1 MSWTKTEIHDLLIR
15 QKAFFQTGKTLS
27 IPFRMEMLRKL
38 REAVISHEQ
47 DLTDAL
53 EKDLG
58 RNPAEGYG
66 TAPGYD
72 DPHRN
77 KEPEAYGSVRD
88 LGTNRIPAR
97 IKNGITKHI
106 SALTDGDDFYFSGS
120 MVALLIRRPRRRSV

>member
-1 MSWTKTEIHDLLIR
+1 MSWTKTAIHDLLIR

-58 RNPAEGYG
+58 RNPAEGYFCDVSMIPPIILEPKEG
-66 TAPGYD
+66 ENILDMCSAP
-72 DPHRN
+72 RW
-77 KEPEAYGSVRD
+77 
-88 LGTNRIPAR
+88 
-97 IKNGITKHI
+97 
-106 SALTDGDDFYFSGS
+106 
-120 MVALLIRRPRRRSV
+120 